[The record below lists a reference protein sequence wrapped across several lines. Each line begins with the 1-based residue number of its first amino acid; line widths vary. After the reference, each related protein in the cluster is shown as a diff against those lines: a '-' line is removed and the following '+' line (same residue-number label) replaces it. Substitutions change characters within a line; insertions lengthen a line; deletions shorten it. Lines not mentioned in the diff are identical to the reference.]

1 MEDLLQYAIRYARDK
16 GANYAEA
23 RYQEDIKEVSLL
35 KNGVPEITGL
45 QIRKGVAIRVIVN
58 GALAFSSV
66 NKLTKADIRKAV
78 LDAINSAK
86 ATLRKIKNPIILS
99 DEKLFEDKVILKP
112 RIKFES
118 IDPEDRM
125 LFLKEIDDT
134 MVKTVEAKGAKL
146 PSRFLNLILMDTI
159 KNVITSDGANI
170 FSHIPRVF
178 LEAFLTIFHQQK
190 GVLQRFKEIGE
201 SNGWEAIERWNL
213 IETFDEEALIL
224 TESLLEAKEAKK
236 GIMDVILGP
245 EIIGLVCHES
255 SGHPQEADRILGR
268 EAAQAGET
276 YLKPKD
282 IGLKVGSE
290 YVTIIDDPTLPNS
303 YGFYLYDDEGVKAR
317 PRILIDKGVINE
329 FLHNRETAKVFNT
342 NSNAASRAVAYDKE
356 PIVRMANT
364 YMKPGEYSFEEL
376 IEDIKDGIYMKF
388 YQEWNI
394 DDRRFNQKYV
404 GSIAYRIENGELKE
418 MVRNPSLEIT
428 TIGLFSAIDAVGKD
442 LKFTAAIC
450 GKGDPMQGCPVW
462 VGGPHV
468 RLRNV
473 RI

>member
-1 MEDLLQYAIRYARDK
+1 MEDLLQYAIKYAENK
-16 GANYAEA
+16 GATYAEA
-23 RYQEDIKEVSLL
+23 RYQQDIRETSLL
-35 KNGVPEITGL
+35 KNGIPEVTGL
-45 QIRKGVAIRVIVN
+45 QLRRGICVRVIVN
-58 GALAFSSV
+58 GALAFSST
-66 NKLTKADIRKAV
+66 NKLNKANIRKIV

-86 ATLRKIKNPIILS
+86 AASRKIKNPIILS
-99 DEKLFEDKVILKP
+99 DEKLSKDKVILKP
-112 RIKFES
+112 RIKFEA

-125 LFLKEIDDT
+125 LFLKEIDDN
-134 MVKTVEAKGAKL
+134 MVKIAEEKGVKI
-146 PSRFLNLILMDTI
+146 PSRLLNLFLMDTI
-159 KNVITSDGANI
+159 KNVLTSDGANI
-170 FSHIPRVF
+170 FSHIPRV
-178 LEAFLTIFHQQK
+178 LIDSFLTVFHPQK

-201 SNGWEAIERWNL
+201 ANGWEAIERWNL
-213 IETFDEEALIL
+213 IELFNKEVSIL
-224 TESLLEAKEAKK
+224 AKSLLEAKEAPK
-236 GIMDVILGP
+236 GEMDVILGP
-245 EIIGLVCHES
+245 EIVGLVCHES

-290 YVTIIDDPTLPNS
+290 YVTIIDDPTLQHS

-317 PRILIDKGVINE
+317 PRILINKGIINE
-329 FLHNRETAKVFNT
+329 FLQNRETAKIFNT
-342 NSNAASRAVAYDKE
+342 NSNAASRSVAYDRE
-356 PIVRMANT
+356 PIIRMANT

-376 IEDIKDGIYMKF
+376 IEDIKNGIYMKSF
-388 YQEWNI
+388 QEWNI

-404 GSIAYRIENGELKE
+404 GLIAYRIENGELKE
-418 MVRNPSLEIT
+418 MVRNPALEIT

-442 LKFTAAIC
+442 LEFTAALC

-462 VGGPHV
+462 TGGPHI